1 MSEVKKAMQTLTQ
14 QWYNAV
20 VAGLSL
26 SPKNFQLYQGTATNG
41 TTSEWIWKILD
52 AVPPA
57 SINNFFNPNES
68 NSFSQ
73 NYQQVIA
80 NLKPAA
86 DNSFQSCMG
95 DYYQDWLNF
104 LQSDKAA
111 DDLFESPTKMATGFK
126 KWAMTNAPD
135 QLGCSASLIATFYN
149 DIVTIANTMYANAQA
164 ADKGFAYN
172 VSIAQLRDALQQA
185 PAKSFTMNSATAKS
199 TLDHT
204 WAQASITGGWGFFS
218 FGASSS
224 FDQLNTTAASSH
236 LTIDAKFDHVV
247 TLPGGPLAKV
257 STDPILS
264 KYTPWYNSAALAR
277 AFSTKDNTVWKNGKP
292 DWDTTFGPNGN
303 MQRVTDGLVVVD
315 GIDITMTSAAT
326 YSKDDQ
332 RTITASASGG
342 YWPFFSASASGGNT
356 TAVSFSDSGQMTV
369 KYTSP
374 AGNPQ
379 LLGVLVTATKD
390 FLG

>member
-1 MSEVKKAMQTLTQ
+1 MSEAKKAMQTLTQ

-26 SPKNFQLYQGTATNG
+26 SPKNFQLYQGTATTG
-41 TTSEWIWKILD
+41 STSEWIWKILD
-52 AVPPA
+52 AIPPA
-57 SINNFFNPNES
+57 SINNFFNPNEH
-68 NSFSQ
+68 NNFSQ
-73 NYQQVIA
+73 DYQQVIA
-80 NLKPAA
+80 NLKPAS

-95 DYYQDWLNF
+95 DYYQDWLTF
-104 LQSDKAA
+104 LKSDKAPTGI
-111 DDLFESPTKMATGFK
+111 FENGTTMTAAFK
-126 KWAMTNAPD
+126 QWAMVNAPD
-135 QLGCSASLIATFYN
+135 QVTCSSSLIATFFN
-149 DIVTIANTMYANAQA
+149 DVVTIANTMYANAEVD
-164 ADKGFAYN
+164 DKGFAYN
-172 VSIAQLRDALQQA
+172 VSIAKLRDALQQA
-185 PAKSFTMNSATAKS
+185 PAKSFTMDSATAKS

-204 WAQASITGGWGFFS
+204 WAKASLSGGWGFFS

-224 FDQLNTTAASSH
+224 FDQLNTTAASSS
-236 LTIDAKFDHVV
+236 LKIDAKFSHVT
-247 TLPGGPLAKV
+247 TLPGAPLAKV

-264 KYTPWYNSAALAR
+264 KYTPWYNSAALGR
-277 AFSTKDNTVWKNGKP
+277 AFSTKDNTVWKNGVP
-292 DWDTTFGPNGN
+292 SWDSTFGSSGN

-315 GIDITMTSAAT
+315 GIDITMISSAT

-356 TAVSFSDSGQMTV
+356 TDVSFSDSGQMTV

-379 LLGVLVTATKD
+379 LLGVLVTTAED
-390 FLG
+390 YLG